1 MPSTRSG
8 SAAAHAVTTTRDPLR
23 VMIVDDEAHAR
34 EGLRLRLKREPDV
47 LVIGEFGNAD
57 AALTALAS
65 DSPDVLFLDIEMPG
79 TNGFGLLERAP
90 AGSLPV
96 VVFVTAYE
104 QHAVRAFDARALD
117 YLLKPVEQER
127 LRESLARAREQL
139 ASARNGEL
147 AERVRSLSHELGA
160 RVERVPAGKA
170 LERIPV
176 SADGSIH
183 FLPAREI
190 DYIAASGDCVI
201 AHAGAVSHVI
211 RKSMSEILASLDAA
225 RFARIHRS
233 TIVNLARVMKVEPYL
248 HGEYILVM
256 PGGTKLKVS
265 RGYRDVVSE
274 RLGLSA
280 G

>member
-1 MPSTRSG
+1 MTPDS
-8 SAAAHAVTTTRDPLR
+8 DLLR

-34 EGLRLRLKREPDV
+34 EGLRLRLKREPGV
-47 LVIGEFGNAD
+47 LVVGEFGDAD
-57 AALTALAS
+57 AALRAIAS

-79 TNGFGLLERAP
+79 TNGFALLERAP

-96 VVFVTAYE
+96 VVFVTAYD

-127 LRESLARAREQL
+127 LRESLARARAQL

-147 AERVRSLSHELGA
+147 AERVRSLSRELGA
-160 RVERVPAGKA
+160 VPADNTRVAALRAGKGLDRVP
-170 LERIPV
+170 V
-176 SADGSIH
+176 SVDGSIH
-183 FLPAREI
+183 FLPAKDI
-190 DYIAASGDCVI
+190 DYIAASGDNVI
-201 AHAGAVSHVI
+201 AHSGTSSHVI
-211 RKSMSEILASLDAA
+211 RRSMNDMLATLDS

-233 TIVNLARVMKVEPYL
+233 TIVNLTRVMRVEPYL

-256 PGGTKLKVS
+256 PGGAKLKVS
-265 RGYRDVVSE
+265 RGYRDAVAE

>member
-1 MPSTRSG
+1 M
-8 SAAAHAVTTTRDPLR
+8 SARDPLR

-47 LVIGEFGNAD
+47 LVIGEFGD
-57 AALTALAS
+57 GDSALRAIAS

-79 TNGFGLLERAP
+79 TNGFALVERAP
-90 AGSLPV
+90 AGSLPI
-96 VVFVTAYE
+96 VVFVTAYD

-127 LRESLARAREQL
+127 LRETLARARERL

-147 AERVRSLSHELGA
+147 AERVRSLSRELGA
-160 RVERVPAGKA
+160 PSAGSAGVGADRAGKG
-170 LERIPV
+170 LDRIPV
-176 SADGSIH
+176 SVDGSIH
-183 FLPAREI
+183 FLRAKEI
-190 DYIAASGDCVI
+190 DYIAASGDSVI
-201 AHAGAVSHVI
+201 AHAGASTHVI
-211 RKSMSEILASLDAA
+211 RKSMSEILASLDPS

-256 PGGTKLKVS
+256 PGGAKLKVS
-265 RGYRDVVSE
+265 RGYRELVAE

-280 G
+280 S

>member
-1 MPSTRSG
+1 M
-8 SAAAHAVTTTRDPLR
+8 SARDPLR

-47 LVIGEFGNAD
+47 LVIGEFGD
-57 AALTALAS
+57 GDSALRAIAS

-79 TNGFGLLERAP
+79 TNGFALVERAP
-90 AGSLPV
+90 AGSLPI
-96 VVFVTAYE
+96 VVFVTAYD

-127 LRESLARAREQL
+127 LRETLARARERL

-147 AERVRSLSHELGA
+147 AERVRGLSREFGA
-160 RVERVPAGKA
+160 PSSGGAGVRPDRAGKG
-170 LERIPV
+170 LDRIPV

-183 FLPAREI
+183 FLPAKEI
-190 DYIAASGDCVI
+190 DYIAASGDSVI
-201 AHAGAVSHVI
+201 AHAGASTHVI
-211 RKSMSEILASLDAA
+211 RKSMSEILASLDPS

-256 PGGTKLKVS
+256 PGGAKLKVS
-265 RGYRDVVSE
+265 RGYRELVAE

-280 G
+280 S

>member
-1 MPSTRSG
+1 M
-8 SAAAHAVTTTRDPLR
+8 SARDPLR

-47 LVIGEFGNAD
+47 LVIGEFGD
-57 AALTALAS
+57 GDSALRAIAS

-79 TNGFGLLERAP
+79 TNGFALVERAP
-90 AGSLPV
+90 AGSLPI
-96 VVFVTAYE
+96 VVFVTAYD

-127 LRESLARAREQL
+127 LRETLARARERL

-147 AERVRSLSHELGA
+147 AERVRGLSRELGA
-160 RVERVPAGKA
+160 PSSGGAGVGPDRAGKG
-170 LERIPV
+170 LDRIPV
-176 SADGSIH
+176 SVDGSIH
-183 FLPAREI
+183 FLPAKEI
-190 DYIAASGDCVI
+190 DYIAASGDSVI
-201 AHAGAVSHVI
+201 AHAGASTHVI
-211 RKSMSEILASLDAA
+211 RKSMSEILASLDPS

-256 PGGTKLKVS
+256 PGGAKLKVS
-265 RGYRDVVSE
+265 RGYRELVAE

-280 G
+280 S

>member
-1 MPSTRSG
+1 MP
-8 SAAAHAVTTTRDPLR
+8 ARDPLR

-47 LVIGEFGNAD
+47 VVIGEFGD
-57 AALTALAS
+57 AESALRAIAC
-65 DSPDVLFLDIEMPG
+65 DGPDVLFLDIAMPG
-79 TNGFGLLERAP
+79 TNGFALLERAP

-96 VVFVTAYE
+96 VVFVTAYD

-139 ASARNGEL
+139 ANARAGEL
-147 AERVRSLSHELGA
+147 AERMRSLSRELGA
-160 RVERVPAGKA
+160 SSAGDVGGGAPRAGKG
-170 LERIPV
+170 LDRIPV
-176 SADGSIH
+176 SIEGSIH
-183 FLPAREI
+183 FVPAKDI
-190 DYIAASGDCVI
+190 DYIAASGDSVI
-201 AHAGAVSHVI
+201 AHAGASTHVI
-211 RKSMSEILASLDAA
+211 RKSMSEILGSLDPS
-225 RFARIHRS
+225 RFVRIHRS
-233 TIVNLARVMKVEPYL
+233 TIVNLSRVVKLEPYL

-265 RGYRDVVSE
+265 RGYRELVAE

-280 G
+280 S